1 MRLIFC
7 GTPQFAVPSLE
18 TLLARNFDIALVLTN
33 PDEPQGRGYA
43 LKPPPVKDAA
53 LKAGLCVLQP
63 AKLKGARTE
72 IESIKPDAIAVV
84 AYGHLVPQWMIDLP
98 PLGCINLHASLL
110 PRYRGAAPIA
120 WAILRGER
128 VTGVTTM
135 KIDAGLDTGDILLQ
149 KEIPI
154 EDDDTT
160 ETLSAR
166 LSAQGAG
173 LMIETLEG
181 LARGE
186 IRSHPQDHAG
196 ATLAPMLKKEDGLI
210 DWSRPAMEVDC
221 RARGLAP
228 WPGAYTSFRGKG
240 LKIWAARVADP
251 LDAANSAPGFI
262 KIAGGRLI
270 VGCGAG
276 TALEIIELQIEGRKR
291 IHERDFINGMRPH
304 DGEYLGK

>member
-18 TLLARNFDIALVLTN
+18 TLLARNFDVALVLTN

-43 LKPPPVKDAA
+43 LKSPPVKDAA
-53 LKAGLCVLQP
+53 LKAGLRVLQP
-63 AKLKGARTE
+63 AKLKGARAE
-72 IESIKPDAIAVV
+72 IESIKPDAIVVV
-84 AYGHLVPQWMIDLP
+84 AYGHLVPQRMIDLP

-173 LMIETLEG
+173 LVIETLEG

-186 IRSHPQDHAG
+186 IQPRPQDHAG

-210 DWSRPAMEVDC
+210 DWSRPAMEIAYRV
-221 RARGLAP
+221 RGLAP
-228 WPGAYTSFRGKG
+228 WPVAYTPFRSKG
-240 LKIWAARVADP
+240 LKIWAARVAP
-251 LDAANSAPGFI
+251 PQDAASLAPGSI
-262 KIAGGRLI
+262 KISGGRLI
-270 VGCGAG
+270 VGCVED
-276 TALEIIELQIEGRKR
+276 TALEIIELQMEGRKR
-291 IHERDFINGMRPH
+291 IHARDFINGMRPH
-304 DGEYLGK
+304 NGELLGK